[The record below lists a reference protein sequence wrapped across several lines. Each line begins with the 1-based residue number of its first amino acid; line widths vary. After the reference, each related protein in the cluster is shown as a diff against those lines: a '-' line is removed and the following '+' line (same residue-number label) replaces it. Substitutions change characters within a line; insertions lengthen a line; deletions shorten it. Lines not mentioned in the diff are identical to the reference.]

1 MGAAGVPPVLYEI
14 QFSSLPFSSF
24 ETIERDRRSGAG
36 RRGAG
41 ALWWLEGGSAGCAAP
56 LCLLP
61 TPSRLKTGTGLWP
74 GGWGPLLI
82 LVTTRD
88 SLTLEGLPLASYF
101 GDRTGSEGK
110 SPQWDADD
118 KKTDGVITLPLY
130 KMENKKV
137 LPLVLL

>member
-1 MGAAGVPPVLYEI
+1 M
-14 QFSSLPFSSF
+14 
-24 ETIERDRRSGAG
+24 
-36 RRGAG
+36 
-41 ALWWLEGGSAGCAAP
+41 
-56 LCLLP
+56 
-61 TPSRLKTGTGLWP
+61 
-74 GGWGPLLI
+74 
-82 LVTTRD
+82 TTRD

-118 KKTDGVITLPLY
+118 KKTDGVISLPLY